1 MKRRVV
7 FFGYCMFLLS
17 QTIKEENLCTHLVI
31 LTKKDRYRYIGY
43 RQKTITKNMAGN
55 TMECNS
61 SYLAMV
67 VGINKPS
74 AKRNAGECWQ
84 LSGTTRGI
92 LPNEAHP
99 GLHSKPLDACTCTTN
114 TLLVLMTTRSSA
126 IKNGGRNGI
135 HR

>member
-1 MKRRVV
+1 
-7 FFGYCMFLLS
+7 MFLLS

-67 VGINKPS
+67 VGDNEPTATK
-74 AKRNAGECWQ
+74 NAGES
-84 LSGTTRGI
+84 LAIMIAMAMERY
-92 LPNEAHP
+92 
-99 GLHSKPLDACTCTTN
+99 DAGHI
-114 TLLVLMTTRSSA
+114 A
-126 IKNGGRNGI
+126 Q
-135 HR
+135 